1 MANRAKRIALS
12 SKEKKVA
19 QVINQLYQ
27 ESKLRE
33 AERRQYRELERQE
46 NREYLRLIRRGLP
59 KWVIQQPNALELISR
74 VSGFKQS
81 WLQPLRRYSW
91 KEELQSD
98 ELAVHLPTFLF
109 AHYPVPAF
117 MERVFAEG
125 DYLSMG
131 WYIHLGR
138 GKNIR
143 KAPDLPF
150 PMTKKMAHFFLE
162 SPDFN
167 SVHKSLRYG
176 QVLGYGGS
184 EDLALAIIDSR
195 MDYDPGRA
203 DFWAEVIQWMV
214 NHEPIHGD
222 YVKMIISYIQERKFR
237 RTRLAS
243 ETEGI
248 QIHSVALDPE
258 FSIKGRA
265 YDKLLKSAIEWNW
278 LKAQMGDHSRNTIAK
293 EVGDLFYFTGGGK
306 KPRVRYEIR
315 PLLTAAEIIEEGRA
329 MRHCVGTYAQ
339 EVGQNKTSIWSLT
352 QTDTGS
358 GKSQRLLTIEVLQD
372 RTIEEVRGASNR
384 LATAFERTLL
394 MRWASQEELS
404 WEQGEIRY

>member
-12 SKEKKVA
+12 SKKEKTMQLLK
-19 QVINQLYQ
+19 QLYK
-27 ESKLRE
+27 ESELRE
-33 AERRQYRELERQE
+33 VDRKLYRDHERLE
-46 NREYLRLIRRGLP
+46 NREYIRLLRRGLP
-59 KWVIQQPNALELISR
+59 EWVVRNTAYVNLVAR
-74 VSGFKQS
+74 VSEFKSNWIKVLKQFP
-81 WLQPLRRYSW
+81 WDQ
-91 KEELQSD
+91 QI
-98 ELAVHLPTFLF
+98 HLGDLEVILPAFLF
-109 AHYPVPAF
+109 AKYPVPAF

-150 PMTKKMAHFFLE
+150 PMTRKMAHFFLE

-203 DFWAEVIQWMV
+203 DFWAEVIQWMA

-237 RTRLAS
+237 RTRLVS
-243 ETEGI
+243 EMEGI
-248 QIHSVALDPE
+248 QVHSVALDPM

-265 YDKLLKSAIEWNW
+265 YDKLLNAAIEWNW

-306 KPRVRYEIR
+306 KPRIRYEIR

-329 MRHCVGTYAQ
+329 MRHCVGSYAQ

-352 QTDTGS
+352 QTDIGS
-358 GKSQRLLTIEVLQD
+358 GNSQRLLTIEVLQD

-404 WEQGEIRY
+404 WDQSEIKY